1 MCTGVVQWSDCS
13 RIFFYYKSFQA
24 HIKVLD
30 VFPKMRLA
38 QNTQLT
44 TVDLVE
50 MENVLPILMAV
61 SVEDRVFSL
70 KIPYIKVESL
80 NPARW

>member
-1 MCTGVVQWSDCS
+1 
-13 RIFFYYKSFQA
+13 
-24 HIKVLD
+24 
-30 VFPKMRLA
+30 MRLA